1 MACTP
6 AVAHAHSIS
15 ISDST
20 MNVVLLGQ
28 NIAHSLSPFLHNT
41 LFRRHRLPFVYD
53 LLPIAASELPSA
65 VEVMKR
71 GGYAGANVTSPHKEL
86 LFRLVDTRD
95 PIAERVR
102 AVNTVVFR
110 DGAAAGYNTDVQ
122 GFRWSL
128 ESTVDGGIGAFRT
141 AAMLG
146 TGGAA
151 RAAIAALLD
160 SPNLKKLTLYSRA
173 LPRAVAEAARWN
185 DPRII
190 PAQIEHFTPAE
201 LVVNATP
208 VGLAADA
215 GSTDIFGGL
224 FGTGSARGQAGEEG
238 GGDDGAGD
246 DDRAFRCQ
254 LFYDMIYRPATT
266 SLMAIANRAGVPAMN
281 GLRMFA
287 AQAAESFRLW
297 TGVDASPAE
306 LHNLLQDHLQNDL
319 HSDLQNDLQTQ

>member
-1 MACTP
+1 
-6 AVAHAHSIS
+6 
-15 ISDST
+15 

-28 NIAHSLSPFLHNT
+28 NIAHSLSPFLHNA
-41 LFRRHRLPFVYD
+41 LFRRHRLPFVYG
-53 LLPIAASELPSA
+53 LFPIAASELPSA
-65 VEVMKR
+65 VEMMKR

-86 LFRLVDTRD
+86 LFQLVDTRD
-95 PIAERVR
+95 PIAKRVR

-160 SPNLKKLTLYSRA
+160 SPNLKKLTLYSRT
-173 LPRAVAEAARWN
+173 LPRAVAETARWN

-190 PAQIEHFTPAE
+190 PAQIEHFAPAE

-215 GSTDIFGGL
+215 SSTDIFGGL
-224 FGTGSARGQAGEEG
+224 FGTEEARSQAGERA
-238 GGDDGAGD
+238 GAGD
-246 DDRAFRCQ
+246 DDRAPRCQ

-266 SLMAIANRAGVPAMN
+266 PLMAIAKRAGVPAMN

-319 HSDLQNDLQTQ
+319 QTQ